1 MGWRRERKS
10 KRGKLEGINN
20 IKDQSKGHMET
31 YCGRH
36 FLKHSYTHT
45 LKIVKVELT
54 NSRTTMHP
62 LDVRG

>member
-1 MGWRRERKS
+1 
-10 KRGKLEGINN
+10 
-20 IKDQSKGHMET
+20 MET

-45 LKIVKVELT
+45 LKIVKVGLT

-62 LDVRG
+62 LDIRG